1 MTFQHLMNISNDLCI
16 IVGCL
21 LDMEEME
28 KKNQHLN
35 HNSLLGFFFPLLAR
49 VSV

>member
-28 KKNQHLN
+28 KRINT
-35 HNSLLGFFFPLLAR
+35 
-49 VSV
+49 